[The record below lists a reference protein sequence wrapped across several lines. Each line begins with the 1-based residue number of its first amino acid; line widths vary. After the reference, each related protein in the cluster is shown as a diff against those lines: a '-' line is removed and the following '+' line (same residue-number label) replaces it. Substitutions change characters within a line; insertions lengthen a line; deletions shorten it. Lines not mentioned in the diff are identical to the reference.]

1 MSGIGARLGRVG
13 IWAGQMSSLP
23 AADLRRAAGEVE
35 RLGFGSL
42 WFAESLAREAI
53 AHATL
58 LLAATTDIVIGTGI
72 ASIYARDAVAMA
84 NGARTLEDG
93 WPGRFILGIG
103 VSHAP
108 STLARG
114 HDYGRPVAAMRRYLD
129 AMEEAPW
136 RSAIGNQPPPMP
148 PVVLAALGPRMLEL
162 ARARTA
168 GAHSYFVPVEHTRAA
183 RERLGPGPLLIPEQA
198 VVLARGRPEARAV
211 ADRYMRHYLGLEN
224 YRNNLL
230 RLGWEAG
237 ELEPPGS
244 DAAFDALVAWGDEA
258 AVAERVHQHLEAGAD
273 SVLLQPLTATPMV
286 PYLEELRR
294 LAAVAV
300 ES

>member
-1 MSGIGARLGRVG
+1 MTPIAARLGRVG

-42 WFAESLAREAI
+42 WFAESMAREAM
-53 AHATL
+53 AHAAL
-58 LLAATTDIVIGTGI
+58 LLAATSDIVIGSGI

-84 NGARTLEDG
+84 NAGRTLEDG

-114 HDYGRPVAAMRRYLD
+114 HDYGRPVAAMRGYLD
-129 AMEEAPW
+129 AMEQAPW
-136 RSAIGNQPPPMP
+136 RTALGNQPPAMP
-148 PVVLAALGPRMLEL
+148 PVVLAALGPRMLAL
-162 ARARTA
+162 ARERTT
-168 GAHSYFVPVEHTRAA
+168 GAHPYFVPVEHTRVA
-183 RERLGPGPLLIPEQA
+183 RERLGPGRLLIPEQA
-198 VVLARGRPEARAV
+198 VVLARGRPEARTV
-211 ADRYMRHYLGLEN
+211 GERYMRHYLGLEN

-230 RLGWEAG
+230 RLGWDER

-258 AVAERVHQHLEAGAD
+258 AIAERVQQHLEAGAD
-273 SVLLQPLTATPMV
+273 SVLLQPLTATPGV

-300 ES
+300 RS